1 MYIISQSVCP
11 LQAFKTYSSKCF
23 SSGFVLTDSKSFIKL
38 VPCVLT
44 EEEAQNGNGQ
54 APETNDGREE
64 EVGRPDQMS

>member
-1 MYIISQSVCP
+1 M
-11 LQAFKTYSSKCF
+11 
-23 SSGFVLTDSKSFIKL
+23 DSKSFIKL
-38 VPCVLT
+38 VPGVLT